1 MSATATTQLRV
12 ESLLA
17 APAAA
22 TPTALA
28 VRDPKR
34 SVTYAELLEL
44 SQRLA
49 GGLAQIGV
57 RAGDRV
63 AVLARNRVETVA
75 LYFAVAQLDAVLLPI
90 NWRLAPPE
98 VHWILAHSGAQVLLA
113 DPEFARA
120 QAGGLEGAL
129 LPVAFDGALD
139 GALDGWSTFESLA
152 QHARLAVSDS
162 AASAD
167 VAAVQ
172 MYTSG
177 TTGRP
182 KGAMLSHRNVV
193 EMTRAWLADM
203 PLRGAQ
209 SRFLQVTPLFHVGG
223 MLMLMATISSG
234 SELHLLAEFDP
245 ALALE
250 TLVRERITHTLMVP
264 AMVQWCLAEH
274 AQRPASFPH
283 LELMAY
289 GAAPMPVPTLLRAM
303 EVFECSF
310 LQGYGLTETSGV
322 LLTLTPEDHRWNAG
336 EAPPARLASAGR
348 AVACSQVR
356 VVNAAGLDVA
366 RCSAVAGRAGR
377 AEVGEILAR
386 GSNVML
392 GYHGDSRATADAFA
406 EGWLRTGDLAWVDL
420 EGYVYVVDRSKDMLL
435 VGGENVYPREIENVL
450 LQNEVVADA
459 AVIGVPHA
467 TWGEEP
473 LAFVVLREGG
483 LLDGRTLSRFCRGA
497 LARFKCP
504 TRFEFVASLPRNSAG
519 KLQKALLRE
528 PYWRGLER
536 KV

>member
-1 MSATATTQLRV
+1 MSATATTHLRV

-22 TPTALA
+22 TPGALA
-28 VRDPKR
+28 VRDPRR

-49 GGLAQIGV
+49 SALTQLGL

-75 LYFAVAQLDAVLLPI
+75 LYFAAAQLDAVLLPI
-90 NWRLAPPE
+90 NWRLAPSE
-98 VHWILAHSGAQVLLA
+98 VRWILAHSGARVLFA
-113 DPEFARA
+113 EPEFARA
-120 QAGGLEGAL
+120 QADAIDSSLSGI
-129 LPVAFDGALD
+129 AFDEALE
-139 GALDGWSTFESLA
+139 GWSTFESLA
-152 QHARLAVSDS
+152 RHERIAAQDS
-162 AASAD
+162 AADPD

-203 PLRGAQ
+203 PLRGVE

-250 TLVRERITHTLMVP
+250 TLARERITHTLMVP
-264 AMVQWCLAEH
+264 AMVQWCLTEH
-274 AQRPASFPH
+274 AHRPIRFPH

-322 LLTLTPEDHRWNAG
+322 LLTLTPADHRWSTG

-348 AVACSQVR
+348 AAACSQVR
-356 VVNAAGLDVA
+356 VVDAAGLDVA
-366 RCSAVAGRAGR
+366 RCSAAAGRAGR
-377 AEVGEILAR
+377 GQVGEILAR

-392 GYHGDSRATADAFA
+392 GYHGDPHATAETFA
-406 EGWLRTGDLAWVDL
+406 DGWFRTGDLAWVDL
-420 EGYVYVVDRSKDMLL
+420 DGYVYVVDRSKDMLL

-450 LQNEVVADA
+450 LQNEAVADA

-473 LAFVVLREGG
+473 LAFVVLREGA
-483 LLDGRTLSRFCRGA
+483 LTHGRTLSRHCRGA

-528 PYWRGLER
+528 PYWRGRER

>member
-1 MSATATTQLRV
+1 MSATTTTQLRV
-12 ESLLA
+12 ESFLA
-17 APAAA
+17 ASVAAM
-22 TPTALA
+22 PTALA

-44 SQRLA
+44 TQRLA
-49 GGLAQIGV
+49 GGLAQLGV

-75 LYFAVAQLDAVLLPI
+75 LYFAAAQLDAVLLPI
-90 NWRLAPPE
+90 NWRLAPSE
-98 VHWILAHSGAQVLLA
+98 VRWILAHSGARALFA

-120 QAGGLEGAL
+120 QASELESTL
-129 LPVAFDGALD
+129 LPIVFDEP
-139 GALDGWSTFESLA
+139 LDGWSTFESLA
-152 QHARLAVSDS
+152 QDERI
-162 AASAD
+162 AAQESTAAPD
-167 VAAVQ
+167 VVAVQ

-203 PLRGAQ
+203 PMRGAE

-223 MLMLMATISSG
+223 MLMLMSTIASG

-250 TLVRERITHTLMVP
+250 TLARERITHTLMVP
-264 AMVQWCLAEH
+264 AMVQWCLTEH
-274 AQRPASFPH
+274 AHRPVRFPH

-289 GAAPMPVPTLLRAM
+289 GAAPMPVSTLLRAM

-322 LLTLTPEDHRWNAG
+322 LLTLTPADHRWSAG
-336 EAPPARLASAGR
+336 DAPPARLASAGR

-356 VVNAAGLDVA
+356 VVSAAGLDVA
-366 RCSAVAGRAGR
+366 RCSADAGRSGR
-377 AEVGEILAR
+377 GEVGEVLAR

-392 GYHGDSRATADAFA
+392 GYHDDPRATAETFA
-406 EGWLRTGDLAWVDL
+406 DGWLRTGDLAWVDL
-420 EGYVYVVDRSKDMLL
+420 DGYVYVVDRSKDMLL
-435 VGGENVYPREIENVL
+435 VGGENVYPREVENVL
-450 LQNEVVADA
+450 LKHEAVADA

-473 LAFVVLREGG
+473 LAFVVLREGA
-483 LLDGRTLSRFCRGA
+483 LTDGRTLSRHCRGE

-504 TRFEFVASLPRNSAG
+504 TRFEFVARLPRNSAG